1 LTKQPLKGIKVLDL
15 GHYIAGPYCG
25 KLMADM
31 GAEVIKI
38 EPPSG
43 EPGRRLAPFIQDKP
57 SLDSSLPFFYLNSNK
72 KGITINLKTDN
83 GISILKDFIKKTDV
97 IIENF
102 SPGTLNRLGIGYD
115 TIHSINSSAVV
126 VSISNFGQTGPYR
139 DYKATEIIEYALG
152 GLMSIFG
159 AYDKPP
165 IKHALNQAQIKAG
178 TNAANAALMA
188 IYWSKLNGK
197 GQHIDVS
204 IHECIAYG
212 LRDTTS
218 NYTYTGAV
226 RRRQPNHSGDLTRIR
241 QVSDGFI
248 LPNPNV
254 NTSRGLDWDT
264 VARFIGSE
272 ELIDDRFSTPTA
284 RLQNAEDLGE
294 ILDRSYGHQKKFETF
309 YKAHELRFIYG
320 IVLSAEEVL
329 ENPQYLHRNY
339 FVDVRHPIAG
349 DIKFPGAPFKLSKTP
364 AQFNSVAPTLGQ
376 HNQEIFKSVVNL
388 TEDQIANMRSAQIL

>member
-1 LTKQPLKGIKVLDL
+1 MLDL

-31 GAEVIKI
+31 GATVIKV
-38 EPPSG
+38 EPPDG
-43 EPGRRLAPFIQDKP
+43 EPGRHLAPFVHDKP
-57 SLDSSLPFFYLNSNK
+57 SMESSLPFFYLNSNK
-72 KGITINLKTDN
+72 KGITINLKTPN
-83 GISILKDFIKKTDV
+83 GVSLLKDLVKDTDI

-102 SPGTLNRLGIGYD
+102 SPGTMDKLGLGYE
-115 TIHSINSSAVV
+115 TLKTINSSVIL

-139 DYKATEIIEYALG
+139 DYQATEITEYALG
-152 GLMSIFG
+152 GLMAIFG
-159 AYDKPP
+159 AYDQPP

-188 IYWSKLNGK
+188 TYWKILHET

-204 IHECIAYG
+204 IQECIAYG

-264 VARFIGSE
+264 VAKFIGSD

-284 RLQNAEDLGE
+284 RLQNAEELGE

-320 IVLSAEEVL
+320 IILSAEEVL
-329 ENPQYLHRNY
+329 ENSQYLHREY
-339 FVDVRHPIAG
+339 FVDVEHPIAG
-349 DIKFPGAPFKLSKTP
+349 PIKFPGAPFKLSKTP
-364 AQFNSVAPTLGQ
+364 AQFNSTAPTLGQ
-376 HNQEIFKSVVNL
+376 HNREIFRDVLQL
-388 TEDQIANMRSAQIL
+388 TDAQITSMRSAQIL